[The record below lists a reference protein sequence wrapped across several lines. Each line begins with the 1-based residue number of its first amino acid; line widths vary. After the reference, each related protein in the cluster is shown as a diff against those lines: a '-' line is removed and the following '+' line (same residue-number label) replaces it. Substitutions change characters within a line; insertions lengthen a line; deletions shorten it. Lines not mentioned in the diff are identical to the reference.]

1 MKTKKF
7 YDENPESYEKKKEY
21 DKKYNSTRERK
32 QYRAFLNKKNR
43 QAGTYG
49 NGDGLDASHTKS
61 GKIVWEQQS
70 VNRARNRGKK

>member
-7 YDENPESYEKKKEY
+7 YDENPDSYEKKKVY
-21 DKKYNSTRERK
+21 DKKYHSTRERK

-49 NGDGLDASHTKS
+49 NGDGKDYDHDEKRFISA
-61 GKIVWEQQS
+61 VR
-70 VNRARNRGKK
+70 NRAKK

>member
-7 YDENPESYEKKKEY
+7 YDDNPEAYEKKKAY
-21 DKKYNSTRERK
+21 DKKYHSTRERK

-49 NGDGLDASHTKS
+49 NGDGKDYDHDERRFISA
-61 GKIVWEQQS
+61 V
-70 VNRARNRGKK
+70 RNRSKK

>member
-7 YDENPESYEKKKEY
+7 YDENPDSYEKKKAY
-21 DKKYNSTRERK
+21 DKKYHSTRERK

-49 NGDGLDASHTKS
+49 NGDGKDWDHDEKRFISA
-61 GKIVWEQQS
+61 VR
-70 VNRARNRGKK
+70 NRAKK

>member
-7 YDENPESYEKKKEY
+7 YDENPESYEKKKAY
-21 DKKYNSTRERK
+21 DKKYHSTRERK

-49 NGDGLDASHTKS
+49 NGDGKDWDHEEKRFISA
-61 GKIVWEQQS
+61 V
-70 VNRARNRGKK
+70 RNRTKK

>member
-7 YDENPESYEKKKEY
+7 YDENPDSYEKKKAY
-21 DKKYNSTRERK
+21 DKKYHSARERK

-49 NGDGLDASHTKS
+49 NGDGKDWDHDEKRFISA
-61 GKIVWEQQS
+61 VR
-70 VNRARNRGKK
+70 NRAKK

>member
-7 YDENPESYEKKKEY
+7 YDENPEAYEKKKAY
-21 DKKYNSTRERK
+21 DKKYHSTRERK
-32 QYRAFLNKKNR
+32 AYRAFLNKKNR

-49 NGDGLDASHTKS
+49 NGDELDASHTKS

>member
-7 YDENPESYEKKKEY
+7 YDENPDSYEKKKAY
-21 DKKYNSTRERK
+21 DKKYHSTRERK

-49 NGDGLDASHTKS
+49 NGDGKDYDHDEKRFISA
-61 GKIVWEQQS
+61 I
-70 VNRARNRGKK
+70 RNRTKK

>member
-7 YDENPESYEKKKEY
+7 YDENPDSYEKKKAY
-21 DKKYNSTRERK
+21 DKKYHSTRERK

-49 NGDGLDASHTKS
+49 NGDGKDWDHEEKRFISA
-61 GKIVWEQQS
+61 VR
-70 VNRARNRGKK
+70 NRAKK